1 MTKWKRKL
9 FLIFLVFMGMNV
21 FGYLYWGKTILNI
34 NQKSF
39 RSYLGD
45 NSSAVKQSYKIDNY
59 RITQEESGFD
69 KDTGLGY
76 CCLSFEKKNGRV
88 EGTIFANEL
97 KSEGIGEDNRFV
109 IAVNASK
116 SIEYER
122 NGNKIFAYIK
132 YSKDTGYDEPA
143 VHVYDYGNVISD
155 SYNDGEY
162 DEDNPPV
169 YIQEYTPELFQ
180 MLPKEVCIQ

>member
-9 FLIFLVFMGMNV
+9 LLIFLVFMGMNV

-76 CCLSFEKKNGRV
+76 CCLSFEKKNSG
-88 EGTIFANEL
+88 L
-97 KSEGIGEDNRFV
+97 LIGSTFV
-109 IAVNASK
+109 KISKARPASCLWLIM
-116 SIEYER
+116 SNSAR
-122 NGNKIFAYIK
+122 
-132 YSKDTGYDEPA
+132 
-143 VHVYDYGNVISD
+143 
-155 SYNDGEY
+155 
-162 DEDNPPV
+162 
-169 YIQEYTPELFQ
+169 
-180 MLPKEVCIQ
+180 